1 MILNTLMTFYTAC
14 VSQNDVFVVD
24 DDEIKISINCKK
36 RRKSI
41 ILCKL
46 FSQGLILYAK
56 INEHEV
62 NRKNL
67 MLKTTP
73 C

>member
-36 RRKSI
+36 TS
-41 ILCKL
+41 
-46 FSQGLILYAK
+46 K
-56 INEHEV
+56 INHI
-62 NRKNL
+62 
-67 MLKTTP
+67 M
-73 C
+73 